1 MSKIRNMS
9 RRGTIV
15 LVASIDRGL
24 SPSADRSVGRL
35 GHRQGV
41 PMRDQGDVDGTGA
54 LRVSNEPGIGQT
66 GQVNVPGSWTT
77 VIANDPTNYQIVTS
91 INVDTWAV
99 TPGINDAIQFGISQN
114 GCASVSKTVEAVNPD
129 SIGETEIGLCTGGLD
144 LPLSWSLWSRTTT
157 RRIFTLRSSRSTTI
171 IDPNHCPRE
180 RGHRSGAEA
189 HRRA

>member
-1 MSKIRNMS
+1 MP
-9 RRGTIV
+9 TAV
-15 LVASIDRGL
+15 LAGSVTVKG
-24 SPSADRSVGRL
+24 SPSGIKA
-35 GHRQGV
+35 
-41 PMRDQGDVDGTGA
+41 DVDGTGA

-129 SIGETEIGLCTGGLD
+129 SIGETEIGLGTGGLD
-144 LPLSWSLWSRTTT
+144 LPLSWSLCVQNN
-157 RRIFTLRSSRSTTI
+157 
-171 IDPNHCPRE
+171 DPTNLH
-180 RGHRSGAEA
+180 AA
-189 HRRA
+189 VFALYNDY